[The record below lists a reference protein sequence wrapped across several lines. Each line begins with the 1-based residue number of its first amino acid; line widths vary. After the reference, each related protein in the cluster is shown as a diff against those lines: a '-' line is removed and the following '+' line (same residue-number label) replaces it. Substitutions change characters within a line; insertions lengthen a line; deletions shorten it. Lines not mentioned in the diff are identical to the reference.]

1 MCLAIPTR
9 VIAIAENRL
18 ATIDLNGV
26 RRRVSLDLLPDIKV
40 GDYVIVHAGFAI
52 QRLDEEEA
60 LETLK
65 LLDQFLADTSQAP
78 EA

>member
-9 VIAIAENRL
+9 VIDITENRT
-18 ATIDLNGV
+18 ATIDLAGV
-26 RRRVSLDLLPDIKV
+26 RRQVALDLLPDAEV

-52 QRLDEEEA
+52 QRLDEAEA
-60 LETLK
+60 LKTLT
-65 LLDQFLADTSQAP
+65 LLESFLTEAAEEP